1 MRTLRILVPALLCLA
16 SLPSSANG
24 SFLAA
29 RGAILLDVQAFI
41 AQCRASGDLYGTDV
55 DLYFQEILTPI
66 AGSSM
71 RGEGRLF
78 RDDSRVICVDTISV
92 AQDNSYLMSYQDR
105 QGLSSQAILSINE
118 DGSASTLERHGAAS
132 QYILSVRMRADQLAQ
147 VETLMSK
154 IQARFDPG
162 SELLE
167 FDISPSIPTQGI
179 ASQDPVLLH
188 RIKNALSQ
196 EPAVRVTSISGTSYL
211 ANQVPRTG
219 QLIRLDQSQDFID
232 LNPYRQLAFEATQEG
247 NAIQAA
253 PVSAFP
259 CKRLLLNE

>member
-1 MRTLRILVPALLCLA
+1 MRSLRILLPALLCLA
-16 SLPSSANG
+16 SLSASANG
-24 SFLAA
+24 FLAA

-41 AQCRASGDLYGTDV
+41 AQCRASGDLYATDV

-71 RGEGRLF
+71 EKSGRLF
-78 RDDSRVICVDTISV
+78 RDDSRVICVDTISI

-105 QGLSSQAILSINE
+105 QGRSSQAILSINE
-118 DGSASTLERHGAAS
+118 DGLVSTLEKHGSAS

-154 IQARFDPG
+154 IQARFDPD
-162 SELLE
+162 SELLK
-167 FDISPSIPTQGI
+167 FDISPTIPTQGI

-188 RIKNALSQ
+188 RIKHALSQ
-196 EPAVRVTSISGTSYL
+196 ESAVRLTSISGTFHL

-253 PVSAFP
+253 PVRAFP
-259 CKRLLLNE
+259 CERLLLNE